1 MQKLSKEKILG
12 QYFSGDK
19 IPELLVS
26 LLQICD
32 IHNAIDPMCGNGDM
46 FAPFKDTDINLF
58 GIELDSDVAEVS
70 RLRFPNATLYN
81 DDAFNPSILLHVTP
95 KTGFDL
101 VITNP
106 PFVRRELLNPITS
119 NGVHQNF
126 DTIINNISHVI
137 DKFEYILSEDKIA
150 IKSTLADLSKY
161 ADLSILSWVLCI
173 VLLRYGGQ
181 LALVVPTSWMTREYA
196 KPLVRLM
203 NLLFKIEYIIV
214 DSNRIWFDGSAQVQT
229 SLVVA
234 RRKYPNVTYIHDSI
248 KYVNLYGISMSK
260 KSLIGNIPS
269 NVDFFNYI
277 STGHSYYPYF
287 DVILLPQEQLIIDNK
302 TFISNKSKLSLFI
315 DNATDDFS
323 TIENFG
329 INIGQGLRTGANKFF
344 YLKKEANCCI
354 SSIYNQPIK
363 YEQNLF
369 KYVIKRQDI
378 LTDSYAV
385 TSPPDDVLLYIQ
397 DSAITKDRI
406 DYTSCIDKYNE
417 IPSDVEEY
425 ITFGEIYR
433 VNGTTIPNLSAV
445 RTNVRITKNGALPRF
460 WYMIPKATNRHYA
473 HIFIP
478 RINNKNVVCRYN
490 ISNET
495 IFIDA
500 NFSGIWRNDNCQ
512 LTDYAIFALLNSK
525 WAKIQYEENGT
536 IMGGG
541 ALKLDAVQ
549 LKKTIF
555 PTNIYNYCYELDA
568 LGKELIFSNIH
579 SSNEI
584 ISKIDNYIFK
594 SIKIE
599 SSSVDKILTTFLNQY
614 LQCRN

>member
-19 IPELLVS
+19 IPKLLVS

-46 FAPFKDTDINLF
+46 FAPFKNSDVNLF
-58 GIELDSDVAEVS
+58 GIELDSDVAQVS
-70 RLRFPNATLYN
+70 RARFPNAALYN
-81 DDAFNPSILLHVTP
+81 DNAFNPSLLSHITP
-95 KTGFDL
+95 ESGFDL

-106 PFVRRELLNPITS
+106 PFVRRELLNPIKS
-119 NGVHQNF
+119 NGVHQDL
-126 DTIINNISHVI
+126 DTIKKGISDIIDNIKHISA
-137 DKFEYILSEDKIA
+137 EDRAI
-150 IKSTLADLSKY
+150 IKSTLSALSKY
-161 ADLSILSWVLCI
+161 TDLSILSWMLCI
-173 VLLRYGGQ
+173 ALLRYGGQ

-203 NLLFKIEYIIV
+203 NQLFKIEYIIV

-234 RRKYPNVTYIHDSI
+234 RRKYPNVSYIHDSI
-248 KYVNLYGISMSK
+248 KYVNLYGISMSHE
-260 KSLIGNIPS
+260 SLIGNIPS

-277 STGHSYYPYF
+277 NTGHSYYPYF
-287 DVILLPQEQLIIDNK
+287 EVTSLPQEQLILDNAS
-302 TFISNKSKLSLFI
+302 FVSNKSKLSIFI

-323 TIENFG
+323 TIEHFG

-344 YLKKEANCCI
+344 YLKKEDDYCI
-354 SSIYNQPIK
+354 SSIYNVPLK
-363 YEQNLF
+363 YNQELF
-369 KYVIKRQDI
+369 KYVIQRQDF
-378 LTDSYAV
+378 LTDSYAI
-385 TSPPDDVLLYIQ
+385 TSPPNEVLLYIQ
-397 DSAITKDRI
+397 DSVIAKDRI
-406 DYTSCIDKYNE
+406 TSIESYNA

-425 ITFGEIYR
+425 ITFGENYC

-445 RTNVRITKNGALPRF
+445 KTNVRISKRGTLPRF
-460 WYMIPKATNRHYA
+460 WYMLPKASNRHYA

-478 RINNKNVVCRYN
+478 RINNKNVVCRLN
-490 ISNET
+490 NTDKT

-500 NFSGIWRNDNCQ
+500 NFSCIWRDNSCP
-512 LTDYAIFALLNSK
+512 LNDYAIFALFNSK

-541 ALKLDAVQ
+541 ALKLDVVQ

-555 PTNIYNYCYELDA
+555 PTSISNYSHELDV
-568 LGKELIFSNIH
+568 LGKELINSNINT
-579 SSNEI
+579 SNGI
-584 ISKIDNYIFK
+584 ISKIDSYILRA
-594 SIKIE
+594 INIE
-599 SSSVDKILTTFLNQY
+599 SSPADAILTTLLNQY